1 MEYRTLLAYPAI
13 PDTYWSLTGFL
24 PFLGKKAMVPP
35 LGLASVAALLPE
47 NFTCRLVD
55 LNIED
60 LTDEDLRWADLVF
73 LSAMVIQKESFD
85 EIVSRAKEFGCRI
98 VAGGPYPT
106 SSYQK
111 IDGVDHFVLNEA
123 EITLPRFIDDL
134 ERGEAHPL
142 YTSSEKPSLDIVPI
156 PRFDLIKVQN
166 YLTMAIQFSRGCP
179 FNCEFCDIIEMFGR
193 KPRLKS
199 PDQLLMEIEAVQR
212 TGFRGSI
219 FLVDDNFIGHKRKVK
234 DLLRAIIQWQK
245 DRGYPFQFYTE
256 ASVDLAGDE
265 EMMQLMQDAG
275 FDFVFLGLETPN
287 EESLKATGKDHN
299 LKIDLVEAVDRIQ
312 RHGMAVAGGFILGFD
327 TDDETIFDRMIEFV
341 ERSSIP
347 MAMIGL
353 LAAMPNTQL
362 YRRLEKE
369 GRLLEDWSGSN
380 THNLEAN
387 FITTLPHEV
396 LAEGY
401 KRVLRTL
408 YRPRSYFDR
417 SLRFLKKLPTKKVSP
432 PPYSIPHMG
441 FILFISLIWQS
452 LSFYGLEYL
461 RYLFLGM
468 RHRLSM
474 LPDLIAYSLQG
485 HHFITYTRNML
496 EMEEFRLLLSAERAK
511 IIQRLNTL
519 QDLDHN
525 YYTSREL
532 ERAVSES
539 MTRMAERYKG
549 LTRSAR
555 KRVKEEYR
563 DYISCCENTLERI
576 STPGRVESTEESD
589 LPEAEPVIMRN
600 QNDDV
605 AIY

>member
-1 MEYRTLLAYPAI
+1 MEYRTLLVYPAI

-35 LGLASVAALLPE
+35 LGLISVAALLPE
-47 NFTCRLVD
+47 NFTCRVVD
-55 LNIED
+55 LNIEELSDDD
-60 LTDEDLRWADLVF
+60 LQWADLVF
-73 LSAMVIQKESFD
+73 LSAMIVQKESFD
-85 EIVSRAKEFGCRI
+85 EIIERARHFDCRI

-106 SSYQK
+106 SSYHK
-111 IDGVDHFVLNEA
+111 IEGVDHFVLNEA
-123 EITLPRFIDDL
+123 EITLPLFIRDL
-134 ERGEAHPL
+134 EKGDAGPI
-142 YTSSEKPSLDIVPI
+142 YTSEEKPSMDMVPI
-156 PRFDLIKVQN
+156 PRFDLIDVQA

-193 KPRLKS
+193 KPRVKS
-199 PDQLLMEIEAVQR
+199 PEQLLGEVEAIQR
-212 TGFRGSI
+212 TGFKGSI

-234 DLLRAIIQWQK
+234 DLLRAIIQWQ
-245 DRGYPFQFYTE
+245 DEHGYPFQFYTE
-256 ASVDLAGDE
+256 ASVDLASDE

-287 EESLKATGKDHN
+287 EESLKATGKDQN
-299 LKIDLVEAVDRIQ
+299 LKMDLVEAVDRIQ

-341 ERSSIP
+341 EESSIP
-347 MAMIGL
+347 MAMVGL

-396 LAEGY
+396 LTEGY

-408 YRPRSYFDR
+408 YRPRNYFDR
-417 SLRFLKKLPTKKVSP
+417 SLRFLKKLPRKKVSP
-432 PPYSIPHMG
+432 PPYSVPHMG
-441 FILFISLIWQS
+441 FILTISLIWQTF
-452 LSFYGLEYL
+452 SFYGLEYL

-474 LPDLIAYSLQG
+474 LPDLISYSLQG

-496 EMEEFRLLLSAERAK
+496 EMEEFTMLLSAEKA
-511 IIQRLNTL
+511 IIRHRMKTLN
-519 QDLDHN
+519 DLDHN
-525 YYTSREL
+525 YYLGREL
-532 ERAVSES
+532 ERTISES
-539 MTRMAERYKG
+539 MTRMAKKYRE
-549 LTRSAR
+549 LTRPTR
-555 KRVKEEYR
+555 KRVREAYREFVSSCQVTLDRLSQQDRETRTEKGEVISSPPLAKEQNLFSA
-563 DYISCCENTLERI
+563 D
-576 STPGRVESTEESD
+576 
-589 LPEAEPVIMRN
+589 RN
-600 QNDDV
+600 
-605 AIY
+605 